1 MYSIDYLVNFFIFQL
16 HLLNVILFYNRIFI
30 YFFRINGLY
39 DIFSIFRISKLINS
53 YFRYY
58 IADIIFNGKKTKK
71 KIKKL
76 LTYTCT
82 LINVRGLRKVQLIL
96 FTEA

>member
-16 HLLNVILFYNRIFI
+16 HLLNVILFCNRIFI

-39 DIFSIFRISKLINS
+39 DIFSIFRNSKLINR
-53 YFRYY
+53 YFGYY
-58 IADIIFNGKKTKK
+58 IADVIFNGKNK
-71 KIKKL
+71 KKL

-82 LINVRGLRKVQLIL
+82 LINVRGLGKIQLIL
-96 FTEA
+96 FTET